1 MDSVPY
7 LCHQGRYLV
16 TAHPLQSMHIKT
28 VVNQLC
34 SNAPTAS
41 AMKSPQQPEFTQP
54 AKRMLCLIMKT
65 QVWLKPKALSVV
77 PVEVVGPPIIHSVKT
92 LKT

>member
-1 MDSVPY
+1 M
-7 LCHQGRYLV
+7 

-34 SNAPTAS
+34 TDAPTAS

-54 AKRMLCLIMKT
+54 AKRMLHLVAKT
-65 QVWLKPKALSVV
+65 QVRLKPKALSVV
-77 PVEVVGPPIIHSVKT
+77 PVEVVGPLNIHSVKT
-92 LKT
+92 LDVMGYPNFYNENPN